1 MPALKRTL
9 GRRPRLVGSLVGCTL
24 ALAMGLAIVGAGV
37 GLMVREIDR
46 GHALLFRHM
55 ENRRVET
62 GALLDEL
69 NQRYPAD
76 CTPENRTKLRSL
88 LFKHRMVGDIGVLDT
103 QRQLVC
109 STSLGDI
116 YPPLAPNT
124 GGLQGQA
131 GRYYL
136 NAPLPLAGETVF
148 VTLVERGR
156 FQVALDDNTSREVK
170 QQYSDTLWAGRGAE
184 RAQVFR
190 GEHADL
196 TTPQVGPDTPHLQ
209 LDTDKGVLRVSN
221 TLPNMVKLSAQ
232 SVLPLHDVFADYWA
246 VLLGALGLCGLL
258 GFLAADVLTRRFRHY
273 QSMDHRIRHLCKPD
287 NVVCHYQPIRDLASG
302 RTIGC
307 EVLARLKDRQKLLY
321 PDQFIPAL
329 VLQNLGWAFD
339 TAVSACALREL
350 GAALPVQTDFKI
362 ALNFFP
368 SNLQRDRV
376 HAHLHSALHATGR
389 HDLQV
394 ELEVTEYN
402 FSPEIVPELQRL
414 KADGYLIAID
424 DFGTGYSNLGMV
436 KRVAPDFLKIDKSF
450 VFEMEDASL
459 RSSLIPEIVAIA
471 KAVDSKVVAEGI
483 ENAAQA
489 AQLSALGVQ
498 YGQGYYFAKPM
509 PLQAFLDYLAAERS
523 AQTAP

>member
-1 MPALKRTL
+1 MPVLRRTL
-9 GRRPRLVGSLVGCTL
+9 GRRPRLVGSLSGCVL
-24 ALAMGLAIVGAGV
+24 ALAMGLAIVLAGI
-37 GLMVREIDR
+37 GLRVREIDR
-46 GHALLFRHM
+46 GHATLFRTM
-55 ENRRVET
+55 ENRRVEVT
-62 GALLDEL
+62 ALLQEL
-69 NQRYPAD
+69 NSIYPAD
-76 CTPENRTKLRSL
+76 CTADNRTKLRSL
-88 LFKHRMVGDIGVLDT
+88 LFKHRVVGDIGILDS

-124 GGLQGQA
+124 GGLQGEA
-131 GRYYL
+131 GHYYL
-136 NAPLPLAGETVF
+136 NAPLPLADETVF
-148 VTLVERGR
+148 VTLVERGP
-156 FQVALDDNTSREVK
+156 FQVALDDNATRDAK
-170 QQYSDTLWAGRGAE
+170 LQHSDTLWAGRGVE
-184 RAQVFR
+184 RTQVFR
-190 GEHADL
+190 GEHANL
-196 TTPQVGPDTPHLQ
+196 TSPQVGPNTPHLQ
-209 LDTDKGVLRVSN
+209 LDTHRAVLLVSN
-221 TLPNMVKLSAQ
+221 TLPNFVQLSAQ
-232 SVLPLHDVFADYWA
+232 SVLQLRELLADYWA
-246 VLLGALGLCGLL
+246 LLLGALGLCGLL
-258 GFLAADVLTRRFRHY
+258 GFLVADVVTRRCRHY
-273 QSMDHRIRHLCKPD
+273 QSMDYRIRHLCRPD

-307 EVLARLKDRQKLLY
+307 EVLARLQDRKKLVY

-329 VLQNLGWAFD
+329 VRQNLGWAFD
-339 TAVSACALREL
+339 TAISACALREL
-350 GAALPVQTDFKI
+350 GAALPAQTDFKI

-368 SNLQRDRV
+368 NNLQRDRV
-376 HAHLHSALHATGR
+376 HAHLQAVMHTTGR
-389 HDLQV
+389 KDLRV

-509 PLQAFLDYLAAERS
+509 PLQAFLDYLAAENRTTS
-523 AQTAP
+523 